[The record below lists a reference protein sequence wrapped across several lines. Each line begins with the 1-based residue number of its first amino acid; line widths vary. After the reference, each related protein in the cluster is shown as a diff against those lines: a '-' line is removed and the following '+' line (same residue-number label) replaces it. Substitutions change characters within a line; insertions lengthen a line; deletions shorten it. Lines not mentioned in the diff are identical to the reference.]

1 MSLEILAFLSNHKPK
16 LIVVDFFSGHNH
28 GFTSLCLVWS
38 ESTACFFFSS
48 CCYFQCTLSP
58 PQECLAVNLL
68 FFFFFFI
75 PSPTCPIYMTNSW
88 FRCRFFLMLKS
99 DKRLEKWIN
108 EVWKTMGWRDEKPLH
123 CVQSIKTRR
132 NRRDTLISVLL
143 VLTLMAIIGGMML
156 YLFHWLKLFSCWE
169 KSILGVVGWQRHHFR
184 IDGGCQTLSLVDFC
198 SLLRF

>member
-1 MSLEILAFLSNHKPK
+1 MTIVLPIWVWCDLSQLHAFFLP
-16 LIVVDFFSGHNH
+16 
-28 GFTSLCLVWS
+28 LVIFKC
-38 ESTACFFFSS
+38 TFFFS
-48 CCYFQCTLSP
+48 
-58 PQECLAVNLL
+58 PQECLAINLR
-68 FFFFFFI
+68 FFHPPLCI
-75 PSPTCPIYMTNSW
+75 INSW
-88 FRCRFFLMLKS
+88 FRCRFFLILKS

-108 EVWKTMGWRDEKPLH
+108 EVWKPMGWRDEKPLH

>member
-1 MSLEILAFLSNHKPK
+1 MHI
-16 LIVVDFFSGHNH
+16 FFS
-28 GFTSLCLVWS
+28 
-38 ESTACFFFSS
+38 
-48 CCYFQCTLSP
+48 
-58 PQECLAVNLL
+58 PQECLAINLH
-68 FFFFFFI
+68 FFHH
-75 PSPTCPIYMTNSW
+75 PSPPICITNSW
-88 FRCRFFLMLKS
+88 FRCRFFLILKS

-108 EVWKTMGWRDEKPLH
+108 EVWKPMGWRDEKPLH

>member
-1 MSLEILAFLSNHKPK
+1 MTIVLPVCVWCDLSQLRAFFLPLVILNALFFPPSGLSGYKP
-16 LIVVDFFSGHNH
+16 IFF
-28 GFTSLCLVWS
+28 FPPSLC
-38 ESTACFFFSS
+38 
-48 CCYFQCTLSP
+48 
-58 PQECLAVNLL
+58 
-68 FFFFFFI
+68 
-75 PSPTCPIYMTNSW
+75 PICITNSW

-108 EVWKTMGWRDEKPLH
+108 EVWKAMGWRDEKPLH

-184 IDGGCQTLSLVDFC
+184 IDGACQTLSLVDFC